1 MKPKTLSEL
10 LPPLPSLGGPEQ
22 SVSNDAAAPLPAQA
36 AAGATPEGAT
46 RNVEV
51 VTLTDEEFEATLRG
65 DVPTAHTDF
74 TLTQAAAQAVAVT
87 AGEAPSA
94 ESLSGIPA
102 APEAAPAEASSYG
115 ENDLLCYAAAAALR
129 YTYRLDAL
137 TPVLVGPDA
146 PTLPPYKELRGPDCE
161 AIFAYLTGRSEI
173 VKDARGMARWT
184 LRDDARRA
192 ALKALIEGGNV
203 SASLEQARADA
214 AAESHRTAR
223 AETAGE
229 KTPEEAAEE
238 ARDGM
243 SRVEETL
250 WKYLGGQAPPLEQ
263 QDCRELL
270 LTQRVVSWLHNLTS
284 GLEVPSPEK
293 VARQL
298 ARETLLQPFRHL
310 TGEWKDG
317 VFVSY
322 FKGREDELKNLYDY
336 LSVLPPQSFQHR
348 VTRAVAS
355 FIGSTWSYITGSAA
369 NRPLL
374 IHGPG
379 GVGKS
384 TLLAKL
390 LLDHLLEV
398 QPSDRFPY
406 AYLDF
411 DVSALNVS
419 EPVTLIAEAARQLG
433 AQYPLL
439 RPEWEAARADWLKL
453 ISASW
458 PEELAPQQRVEA
470 LRRFAELLGKS
481 GFEET
486 RVREQ
491 FERGL
496 PFLLVMDTFEEVQYH
511 DRDAVKH
518 VFRFLNEFREHVPAL
533 RVILMGRAP
542 LKDVRDEFAALEGVA
557 LEGDIFGTGAATD
570 FSVVEVELGDL
581 DTSKAR
587 EYLQEQG
594 VADAELAEDLIEVVG
609 GNPLSLRLIA
619 RVLREGEVNLVS
631 LREEMQWR
639 PSFSDRLLGR
649 KLPPKALLQGVLFR
663 RILGHIHSEKI
674 RDLAHPGLVLRRI
687 TPGLIKEVLAGPCG
701 LGTLDDRQAEAYF
714 DALAKEVSLVGTDT
728 DAEGAGALKH
738 RVELRRIMLKLM
750 EADEEKQDQI
760 RQVHLNAVSYYS
772 KAEGNAARVE
782 ALYHRLMLGDLPRP
796 EGPLDDVPTE
806 EAVEAGYAAPPSPE
820 DDPRP
825 VWRAVAE
832 ASGELPATANIYLAA
847 RLHKEM
853 VPDAA
858 WETADVSD
866 WELLILSRTSRRARV
881 HTSIHSALEALRR
894 DRQRMEKS
902 KGRITQTSP
911 LPLIEVALME
921 RLSMYDE
928 AVKSASTALKGI
940 QSAVKYAKDGEDTPI
955 VRRAVE
961 YHLLAARADA
971 RMSVSISGKHLME
984 AAKVA
989 GKLSG
994 GKSPGALTETTRR
1007 CLRQLLRF
1015 AADCAR
1021 LSPSVEALR
1030 CISTTLF
1037 QLAYADGL
1045 KNSPVLARYAASTAF
1060 AQKLEPGL
1068 LVEGGSELFPVLLS
1082 RMPQATVSRVAEAL
1096 ARLIQETLKAME
1108 GRTAL
1113 LKLYKEQLP
1122 REALLKLDK
1131 LQLPHQSFITTRDY
1145 WRKQLYDHPD
1155 KVSAMLPGLIR
1166 VSRVSEARLA
1176 DLFKALAPERR
1187 GSGEDPFEEAR
1198 RAGDLIP
1205 GEGPSAVDVEAPRKA
1220 KKKR

>member
-1 MKPKTLSEL
+1 MNPKNLSEL
-10 LPPLPSLGGPEQ
+10 LPPLPTLSELEQ
-22 SVSNDAAAPLPAQA
+22 SYTHEEAAHPSAQSG
-36 AAGATPEGAT
+36 AGPEGAA
-46 RNVEV
+46 RKVEV

-65 DVPTAHTDF
+65 AVPTAHTD
-74 TLTQAAAQAVAVT
+74 LSVTQAAAKVVAAA
-87 AGEAPSA
+87 AGDATSTG
-94 ESLSGIPA
+94 SLLEIPA
-102 APEAAPAEASSYG
+102 APEPATAETSRFG
-115 ENDLLCYAAAAALR
+115 EGDLLCYAAAAALR

-137 TPVLVGPDA
+137 TPVLCGPDTT
-146 PTLPPYKELRGPDCE
+146 TLPPYKDLRGGECG
-161 AIFAYLTGRSEI
+161 AVFAYLTGRSEI
-173 VKDARGMARWT
+173 VKDARGMARWA
-184 LRDDARRA
+184 LRDDERRK
-192 ALKALIEGGNV
+192 ALKVLIEGGNV
-203 SASLEQARADA
+203 SAALEQARADA
-214 AAESHRTAR
+214 SAESHRSAR

-229 KTPEEAAEE
+229 QTPEEAAEE
-238 ARDGM
+238 ARDGA
-243 SRVEETL
+243 SRVEEML

-263 QDCRELL
+263 QDSRELL
-270 LTQRVVSWLHNLTS
+270 LSQRVVSWLHNLTPE
-284 GLEVPSPEK
+284 LQVPSPES

-322 FKGREDELKNLYDY
+322 FKGREEELKHLYDY

-348 VTRAVAS
+348 LTRAVTG
-355 FIGSTWSYITGSAA
+355 FMGSAWSYITGNAA

-384 TLLAKL
+384 TLLAKF

-398 QPSDRFPY
+398 PPANRFPY

-433 AQYPLL
+433 AQYPSL
-439 RPEWEAARADWLKL
+439 RPEWEAARADWLKA
-453 ISASW
+453 ISANW
-458 PEELAPQQRVEA
+458 PQQLAPQQRVEA
-470 LRRFAELLGKS
+470 LQRFADLLGRS
-481 GFEET
+481 ESEET

-542 LKDVRDEFAALEGVA
+542 LKDVRAEYAELESIA

-581 DTSKAR
+581 ATSKAR

-594 VADAELAEDLIEVVG
+594 VADTELAEDLIEVVG

-619 RVLREGEVNLVS
+619 RVLREGEVNLGS

-639 PSFSDRLLGR
+639 PSISDRLLGR

-687 TPGLIKEVLAGPCG
+687 TPALIKEVLAGPCG

-728 DAEGAGALKH
+728 DAEGSGALKH

-750 EADEEKQDQI
+750 EADEEKQNQI
-760 RQVHLNAVSYYS
+760 QQVHLNAVSYYS
-772 KAEGNAARVE
+772 KGEGHAARVE

-806 EAVEAGYAAPPSPE
+806 EAVEAGYAAAPSPE
-820 DDPRP
+820 NDPRP

-832 ASGELPATANIYLAA
+832 ASGELPATANTYLSA

-866 WELLILSRTSRRARV
+866 WELSILSRTSRRAREHASV
-881 HTSIHSALEALRR
+881 VSALEALRR
-894 DRQRMEKS
+894 DWVKLEKFAAR
-902 KGRITQTSP
+902 GRHRSP
-911 LPLIEVALME
+911 LPLIEVALLE
-921 RLSMYDE
+921 RLGRYDE
-928 AVKSASTALKGI
+928 ALKHALAALKTL
-940 QSAVKYAKDGEDTPI
+940 KPELKHLRDGEESPLH
-955 VRRAVE
+955 RRVME
-961 YHLLAARADA
+961 YNLLLARAAAHKSDSA
-971 RMSVSISGKHLME
+971 YVKHLIE
-984 AAKVA
+984 ASQAA

-994 GKSPGALTETTRR
+994 GKSPMAHTETTRR
-1007 CLRQLLRF
+1007 CLRRLLRF
-1015 AADCAR
+1015 AADCAK
-1021 LSPSVEALR
+1021 SAPSHEALT
-1030 CISTTLF
+1030 CTSTTLF

-1060 AQKLEPGL
+1060 AQKPEPGL
-1068 LVEGGSELFPVLLS
+1068 LVEGGKELFPVLLS
-1082 RMPQATVSRVAEAL
+1082 RMPQTTVSRVAEAL
-1096 ARLIQETLKAME
+1096 ARLIQETLKDRE
-1108 GRTAL
+1108 GAEALMKL
-1113 LKLYKEQLP
+1113 LKT
-1122 REALLKLDK
+1122 
-1131 LQLPHQSFITTRDY
+1131 QLPHEPLATRDY
-1145 WRKQLYDHPD
+1145 WRKQLYQHPD
-1155 KVSAMLPGLIR
+1155 KVSAMLTGLVR

-1176 DLFKALAPERR
+1176 DMFKALAPERSK
-1187 GSGEDPFEEAR
+1187 SGEDPFEEAR

-1205 GEGPSAVDVEAPRKA
+1205 GEGPSAVENAAPRKA